1 MAAYEFSARGAQPL
15 GKHAVAS
22 TARNRS
28 AVVQGRTRI
37 GGNALSLMTRQLAT
51 LARVVPLEEALRTVA
66 IQIEKETV
74 RRVLLKVHAGLI
86 EGFRLSEAMARQG
99 RAFPPLYRAMIAA
112 GESSGALPE
121 ILDRLADLL
130 ERQQQIR
137 GKVQTALIYPAALAA
152 TAITVVIALM
162 TFVVPRVVEQFE
174 SMHRTLPLLT
184 RIVIFLSEAMRN
196 WGWLFLILL
205 AAAIAGL
212 VHGFRNPAMRR
223 KADALILRLPLI
235 GKLIRD
241 VGAARLARTLA
252 TMTASGLP
260 VVEGLNLTSRTLGN
274 MVLCEAV
281 EKMAIAVREG
291 GSLSASMRQAGVFP
305 PVLVHMT
312 ASGEASGRLS
322 PMLASAADY
331 LERDFH
337 TFTST
342 LLSLLEPA
350 IIIIMGALVTVIVLS
365 ILLPI
370 LQINTLTLR

>member
-1 MAAYEFSARGAQPL
+1 MAAYEYSAL
-15 GKHAVAS
+15 GVPNRAARVA
-22 TARNRS
+22 
-28 AVVQGRTRI
+28 GGTRI
-37 GGNALSLMTRQLAT
+37 GGNSLALITRQLAT
-51 LARVVPLEEALRTVA
+51 LVRAVPLEEALRTVA
-66 IQIEKETV
+66 MQTERATV
-74 RRVLLKVHAGLI
+74 RHSLVAVHTGLI
-86 EGFRLSEAMARQG
+86 EGYRLSEAMARQG

-130 ERQQQIR
+130 EREQHIR

-152 TAITVVIALM
+152 TAIAVVIALM
-162 TFVVPRVVEQFE
+162 TFVVPRVVEQFD

-184 RIVIFLSEAMRN
+184 RIVIFFSDSMRN
-196 WGWLFLILL
+196 WGWLFSLVL
-205 AAAIAGL
+205 AAAIASGL
-212 VHGFRNPAMRR
+212 YGFRDRQVRR

-241 VGAARLARTLA
+241 VAAAALARTLA

-260 VVEGLNLTSRTLGN
+260 VVEGLSLTARTLGN
-274 MVLCEAV
+274 TVMCDAV
-281 EKMAIAVREG
+281 EKMALAVREG
-291 GSLSASMRQAGVFP
+291 GSLSAAMRQAGVFP

-312 ASGEASGRLS
+312 ASGEKSGRLS

-331 LERDFH
+331 LERDFQA
-337 TFTST
+337 FTAT

-350 IIIIMGALVTVIVLS
+350 IIIVMGALVTVIVLS

-370 LQINTLTLR
+370 LQINTLSLR

>member
-1 MAAYEFSARGAQPL
+1 MAAHEYSTPRAQAL
-15 GKHAVAS
+15 GKRAVAPA
-22 TARNRS
+22 ARNRS
-28 AVVQGRTRI
+28 AVAPGGTRI
-37 GGNALSLMTRQLAT
+37 GGNALSLITRQIAT

-66 IQIEKETV
+66 MQIEKEPV
-74 RRVLLKVHAGLI
+74 RRVLLKVHTGLI

-184 RIVIFLSEAMRN
+184 RIVIFLSESMRN
-196 WGWLFLILL
+196 WGWLFLIFL
-205 AAAIAGL
+205 AVAIVALVRGL
-212 VHGFRNPAMRR
+212 RNPAMRR
-223 KADALILRLPLI
+223 KTDALILRLPLI
-235 GKLIRD
+235 GKLIRN
-241 VGAARLARTLA
+241 VAAARLARTLA

-260 VVEGLNLTSRTLGN
+260 VVEGLTLTARTLGN
-274 MVLCEAV
+274 MVVWEAV

-331 LERDFH
+331 LERDFN

-350 IIIIMGALVTVIVLS
+350 IIIVMGALVTVIVLS

>member
-1 MAAYEFSARGAQPL
+1 MAAYEVSAPRAQAL
-15 GKHAVAS
+15 GKRAVAP
-22 TARNRS
+22 TTRNRP
-28 AVVQGRTRI
+28 AVAPGGTRI
-37 GGNALSLMTRQLAT
+37 GGNALSLITRQIAT

-66 IQIEKETV
+66 MQIEKETV

-112 GESSGALPE
+112 GESSGALSE

-184 RIVIFLSEAMRN
+184 RIVIFLSESMRN
-196 WGWLFLILL
+196 WGWLFLLLL

-212 VHGFRNPAMRR
+212 VQGFRNPDVRR

-235 GKLIRD
+235 GKLIRN
-241 VGAARLARTLA
+241 VAAARLARTLA

-260 VVEGLNLTSRTLGN
+260 VVEGLTLTARTLGN

-281 EKMAIAVREG
+281 EQMAVAVREG

-350 IIIIMGALVTVIVLS
+350 IIIVMGALVTVIVLS

>member
-1 MAAYEFSARGAQPL
+1 MAAYDVSAHL
-15 GKHAVAS
+15 GKRAVSPA
-22 TARNRS
+22 ARNRS
-28 AVVQGRTRI
+28 AVAPGGTRI

-66 IQIEKETV
+66 MQIEKETV
-74 RRVLLKVHAGLI
+74 RRVLLKVHTGLI

-152 TAITVVIALM
+152 TAMAVVIALM

-184 RIVIFLSEAMRN
+184 RIVIFLSESMRN
-196 WGWLFLILL
+196 WGWLFLVLL
-205 AAAIAGL
+205 AATIAAL
-212 VHGFRNPAMRR
+212 VRGFRDPAMRR
-223 KADALILRLPLI
+223 KADALILRLPLV

-274 MVLCEAV
+274 TVLCEAV

-291 GSLSASMRQAGVFP
+291 GSLSAAMRQAGVFP
-305 PVLVHMT
+305 PVLMHMT

-337 TFTST
+337 TFTSM